1 MSSHYNL
8 NSGVVEQIM
17 IIIGLLPSL
26 ESVGL
31 SIRWV
36 SACSPTILSLFF
48 FFDSGVG
55 KYRYVLGISQ
65 IRTHALKLEERER
78 KTSTTKTK
86 KRVEWLSEIAFRRL
100 ERIRIYV
107 AWIMTKMYFN
117 EWTKRQAGNQQVLKC
132 YSMRLV
138 CFISNVF
145 VFVWRV
151 LFLVLKWHLSSHSL
165 AWKIQND

>member
-48 FFDSGVG
+48 SIAVLANTDTFLVFR
-55 KYRYVLGISQ
+55 KYERMLPNW
-65 IRTHALKLEERER
+65 KRER

>member
-31 SIRWV
+31 PIRWV

-48 FFDSGVG
+48 FDCGVS

-65 IRTHALKLEERER
+65 IRTHAPKLEERE
-78 KTSTTKTK
+78 KNIDNKNKETS
-86 KRVEWLSEIAFRRL
+86 
-100 ERIRIYV
+100 
-107 AWIMTKMYFN
+107 
-117 EWTKRQAGNQQVLKC
+117 
-132 YSMRLV
+132 
-138 CFISNVF
+138 
-145 VFVWRV
+145 
-151 LFLVLKWHLSSHSL
+151 
-165 AWKIQND
+165 

>member
-48 FFDSGVG
+48 SIAVLANTDTFLVFR
-55 KYRYVLGISQ
+55 KYERMLPNWK
-65 IRTHALKLEERER
+65 REREKHR
-78 KTSTTKTK
+78 QQKQ
-86 KRVEWLSEIAFRRL
+86 R
-100 ERIRIYV
+100 
-107 AWIMTKMYFN
+107 N
-117 EWTKRQAGNQQVLKC
+117 EL
-132 YSMRLV
+132 
-138 CFISNVF
+138 
-145 VFVWRV
+145 
-151 LFLVLKWHLSSHSL
+151 
-165 AWKIQND
+165 ND